1 MDLFN
6 VQIVTVLIEK
16 LHEGLPLRLSPF
28 EVYCAPCGMN

>member
-16 LHEGLPLRLSPF
+16 FHEGLPLRLSPF
-28 EVYCAPCGMN
+28 EVCSAPCGMD